1 MRNIKETEEEI
12 KTLIYQITGIKIP
25 DSNKNLL
32 DDDLEIAMVDWLY
45 VIQGLEER
53 YHKNLPQ
60 KIADDNY
67 TNFTIHNIAQKLL

>member
-1 MRNIKETEEEI
+1 MRNEKEIEEEI
-12 KTLIYQITGIKIP
+12 KTLIYQITGIKIQ

-45 VIQGLEER
+45 VIQGLESR

-67 TNFTIHNIAQKLL
+67 TNFTIYNIAQKLL